1 MKFRYSQPAMLTTL
15 RLPTLHRT
23 TSRLHCRI
31 HQLYLVGTGKGVK
44 MEASIKENNIKREH
58 VLLPRSVPQLTEDFL
73 RMLQCASKFGDDL
86 HMHAHKEMVSWS
98 H

>member
-1 MKFRYSQPAMLTTL
+1 MLTTL
-15 RLPTLHRT
+15 RLQTLHRT
-23 TSRLHCRI
+23 TSRLHRRI
-31 HQLYLVGTGKGVK
+31 RQLYLAATRKGAK
-44 MEASIKENNIKREH
+44 MEASIKENNIKRELDSPPRA
-58 VLLPRSVPQLTEDFL
+58 VLQLTEDFL